1 MRAIFISYRRDD
13 AEGEAGRL
21 FDDLV
26 SVFGEKSVF
35 MDVAAIEVG
44 RDFRKAIDESVATC
58 GVLLALIGKDWV
70 DARNEAGQRRLDNPS
85 DFVRLETASA
95 LKRDIPVVPVLVR
108 GAKMPQPEQLPDDLK
123 ELAYRNGVELTHAR
137 WNSDLQLLIKALQP
151 FVGDSKAVAAGAN
164 AAAASAGK
172 PAVAVVDQTKTPQ
185 IATGVSVAP
194 RKKPLVAILAVVA
207 AVVIV
212 GIVLASVFTPGQVAV
227 PDLSGNTLSEATA
240 KLEALHLA
248 LGEKTLRESPTKIP
262 NTVLSQSP
270 SPATRVKT
278 GSRVDLVLSQSALI
292 EIPSVTGLSLDDAR
306 RTLADRQLQ
315 VGSIDRAVKAGMAR
329 DTVYREFPSAG
340 ERVASGSKVDL
351 MVSDVPENTNAEQRT
366 SEPRGSRTGSTQ
378 SETAPI
384 SNNVTSAAIQSKTT
398 PDATGTSAYS
408 ATPSN
413 QVVSVGGTWHDSSG
427 VTYEISQNG
436 NNFTYTATALAG
448 MSRGTGLIEGLEFV
462 SSYNTVLVNGARST
476 GRCAG
481 TISADGSMLRATC
494 FDSMVGQGVTV
505 LVR

>member
-26 SVFGEKSVF
+26 GVFGEKSVF
-35 MDVAAIEVG
+35 MEVAAIEVG

-58 GVLLALIGKDWV
+58 GVLLALIGKDWI
-70 DARNEAGQRRLDNPS
+70 DAKNEAGQRRLDNPS

-108 GAKMPQPEQLPDDLK
+108 GARMPQPEQLPDDLK

-151 FVGDSKAVAAGAN
+151 HVEDSKTVVANAN
-164 AAAASAGK
+164 AAPAPPGK
-172 PAVAVVDQTKTPQ
+172 PAAEVADETKTPQ
-185 IATGVSVAP
+185 IATGASAAP
-194 RKKPLVAILAVVA
+194 RKKPLAAILALVAAAVIAIIVVA
-207 AVVIV
+207 SMMMPKEV
-212 GIVLASVFTPGQVAV
+212 GV

-240 KLEALHLA
+240 KLEALHLT
-248 LGEKTLRESPTKIP
+248 LGQKTSREAPTKEP

-270 SPATRVKT
+270 SPDTRVKT
-278 GSRVDLVLSQSALI
+278 GSRVDLVLSASPLI
-292 EIPSVTGLSLDDAR
+292 EVPAVAGMSLDDAL
-306 RTLADRQLQ
+306 RTLSDRQLQ
-315 VGSIDRAVKAGMAR
+315 VGSIDREPKAGMGR
-329 DTVYREFPSAG
+329 DTVFREFPAAG
-340 ERVASGSKVDL
+340 ERIASGSKVDL
-351 MVSDVPENTNAEQRT
+351 MVSDVPENASTETGR
-366 SEPRGSRTGSTQ
+366 SEPKVSRSASTQ

-384 SNNVTSAAIQSKTT
+384 SNSVTTAASQSRAT
-398 PDATGTSAYS
+398 PDATGTSAYG
-408 ATPSN
+408 ATRSN
-413 QVVSVGGTWHDSSG
+413 QVVSISGVWHDSSG
-427 VTYEISQNG
+427 VTYQVSQNG

-448 MSRGTGLIEGLEFV
+448 MSRGTGLIKGLEFV
-462 SSYNTVLVNGARST
+462 SSYNTVLINGARST

-481 TISADGSMLRATC
+481 TISADGRTLQANC
-494 FDSMVGQGVTV
+494 YDSAIGQSVEI